1 MEEDVLPPF
10 PEEVAVDFM
19 PVDGGIGVREPGP
32 SNQAEVPI
40 QNLDMSDLH
49 EEVPEIEVLRD
60 GVHNFTPEGLPDLA
74 GLDDHPIQDEQSSH
88 TVHGR
93 VSLSPIH
100 EHVSLSEG
108 DFLPSQLPIN
118 PPSIPSSRA
127 LGDLDLGVPSGTA
140 LPDLELQPS
149 PPAVEIARPRRRKR
163 EQFFDKSLVLTNECM
178 RKQLQDTSKLIRK
191 SKRLPLSALDV
202 WRYHRIKKVE
212 DVFSKPL
219 ISGMCTNLQEA
230 FKKHRIFP
238 MVSEVPLEAPLD
250 AMNEHF
256 PVDVPHIDQ
265 SPVGMPHIEQS
276 PTGITPME
284 IEIEQSPT
292 GMRHMEIE
300 IDQPRFGGHEDG
312 SFHDFMPSPSGRD
325 DATASISNKIGM
337 TSQTGKNLETEIPP
351 SLGTRASYE
360 SDFHRSGTLFSVLEE
375 QHQPDFDD
383 NVFPDIPDLQK
394 SADVEDLSFLEADNT
409 PLGHAEDSVHNL
421 SARTR
426 AVAQYLKGKSPAI
439 SEDQPGK
446 LSLNRMLEGKARKHC
461 ARMFFE
467 TMVLKSC
474 DLIDVEQEEAYG
486 DINISLMP
494 ALSKA
499 NF

>member
-1 MEEDVLPPF
+1 
-10 PEEVAVDFM
+10 M
-19 PVDGGIGVREPGP
+19 PVDGGTGVREPGP

-74 GLDDHPIQDEQSSH
+74 GLDDHTIQDEQSSH

-100 EHVSLSEG
+100 EHISLSGG
-108 DFLPSQLPIN
+108 DFLPSQLPLN

-149 PPAVEIARPRRRKR
+149 PPAVEIARPRRRRKR
-163 EQFFDKSLVLTNECM
+163 EQFFDKSLVLTNELLGFMFESSVIPPFGRCM

-230 FKKHRIFP
+230 FKKHRISP

-250 AMNEHF
+250 AMNEHL
-256 PVDVPHIDQ
+256 PIDMPRIDQ
-265 SPVGMPHIEQS
+265 SPVGM
-276 PTGITPME
+276 
-284 IEIEQSPT
+284 
-292 GMRHMEIE
+292 
-300 IDQPRFGGHEDG
+300 
-312 SFHDFMPSPSGRD
+312 
-325 DATASISNKIGM
+325 
-337 TSQTGKNLETEIPP
+337 TSQTGKTLETEIPS
-351 SLGTRASYE
+351 SLGTRDPYE
-360 SDFHRSGTLFSVLEE
+360 SDFPRSGTLFSVLEE

-394 SADVEDLSFLEADNT
+394 SADIEDLNFLEADNT
-409 PLGHAEDSVHNL
+409 PLGRAEDSVHNL

-426 AVAQYLKGKSPAI
+426 AVAQYLKGKSPAM

-446 LSLNRMLEGKARKHC
+446 LSLNRMLEGKTRKHC

-467 TMVLKSC
+467 TMLLSIICKEVDEDASQGIHGFELK
-474 DLIDVEQEEAYG
+474 
-486 DINISLMP
+486 
-494 ALSKA
+494 
-499 NF
+499 